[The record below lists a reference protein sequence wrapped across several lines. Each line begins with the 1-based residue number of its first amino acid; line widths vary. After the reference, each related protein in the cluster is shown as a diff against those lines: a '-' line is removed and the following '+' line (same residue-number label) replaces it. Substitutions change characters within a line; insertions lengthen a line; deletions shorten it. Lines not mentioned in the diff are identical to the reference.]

1 MSMPTPV
8 VVFPEA
14 LVGEWTAIDTRTA
27 PGLYAYRH
35 LQAVHLPELPDFGG
49 GDLDAA
55 KREITLQLR
64 LTPQTTCRARFIPWR
79 GGARRLHSRLGGEAS
94 GQFIMSGAFSRFGR
108 VASNAEKAPAS

>member
-35 LQAVHLPELPDFGG
+35 LQAVHLLELPDFGG

-55 KREITLQLR
+55 KRESHFAASSHSTDHLPRSLYS
-64 LTPQTTCRARFIPWR
+64 LAWWR
-79 GGARRLHSRLGGEAS
+79 SKTSFETWRRG
-94 GQFIMSGAFSRFGR
+94 
-108 VASNAEKAPAS
+108 